1 MFTSVYLAVLGL
13 FVLAV
18 VKVSIV
24 RLLPD
29 LHLDNKSDQ
38 IDALPPS
45 SQPFAIRSRPYT
57 LEVDIRRT
65 RILLVPWPESHLR

>member
-24 RLLPD
+24 RFLPD

-38 IDALPPS
+38 IDALSPS
-45 SQPFAIRSRPYT
+45 SQPFAIRSWPYT

-65 RILLVPWPESHLR
+65 RIPLVPRSESHLR